1 MKIVYATD
9 QYWPCVSGISVS
21 IDSFR
26 SEIEA
31 MGHEIHILA
40 PSYGHNDPEP
50 CELDRVHRFRSKK
63 VFFNDEN
70 FLVLGSERKS
80 IHRIL
85 DEISPDILH
94 VQTEFA
100 IRSMTV
106 PWARARGIPVIM
118 SAHTNWADLIR
129 IYMPWIPFGLSHIIC
144 HLKMFTAFR
153 KADAI
158 IAPTALMDTLIES
171 YWIRQPERIVPTGI
185 DGPHFNSTPGELDQL
200 RAEIIDFHPELR
212 DGPIL
217 LFVGRLGSEKNIPF
231 LVDILERSLPNRPN
245 LKLVIAGDGPARAA
259 LEELVRSRG
268 LKKQILFLGFVPHK
282 RLKGFYSLA
291 DLFVFASKVES
302 QGLVILEAMRCGL
315 PVVAIGKMGTREVMG
330 GSNGGFM
337 VDDDED
343 EFLAAVAMMLDDA
356 DLRERKRTEAIAHAA
371 KWTMR
376 AQAEKM
382 ERFYRIVLRWKGIR
396 DRSVGLRPKSVFSA
410 KHR

>member
-9 QYWPCVSGISVS
+9 QYWPCVSGVSVS

-26 SEIEA
+26 REIEA

-40 PSYGHNDPEP
+40 PSYGPDDPVPTENSR
-50 CELDRVHRFRSKK
+50 LHRFRSKK

-70 FLVLGSERKS
+70 CLVARSERKS
-80 IHRIL
+80 IHRLL

-100 IRSMTV
+100 MRSITV
-106 PWARARGIPVIM
+106 SWARRHRIPVVM

-129 IYMPWIPFGLSHIIC
+129 IYMPWIPNGLAHVLC

-158 IAPTALMDTLIES
+158 VVPTALMDTLISS
-171 YWIRQPERIVPTGI
+171 YWIRQPMRIIPTGI
-185 DGPHFNSTPGELDQL
+185 DGDHFASEPGELEGL
-200 RAEIIDFHPELR
+200 RAQILESHPQLK
-212 DGPIL
+212 DGPVL
-217 LFVGRLGSEKNIPF
+217 LSVGRLGTEKNVPF
-231 LVDILERSLPNRPN
+231 LVDVLARLLPSRPD
-245 LKLVIAGDGPARAA
+245 LKLVIAGEGPARAS

-268 LKKQILFLGFVPHK
+268 LERQILFVGFVPHDQ
-282 RLKGFYSLA
+282 LKGLYSLA
-291 DLFVFASKVES
+291 DVFVFASKVES
-302 QGLVILEAMRCGL
+302 QGLVVLEAMRCGL

-337 VDDDED
+337 VDDDKD
-343 EFLAAVAMMLDDA
+343 EFLAAVTMLLDDP
-356 DLRERKRTEAIAHAA
+356 DLRDRKRTEALAHAT

-382 ERFYRIVLRWKGIR
+382 ERFYRLVLRWKSMRG
-396 DRSVGLRPKSVFSA
+396 
-410 KHR
+410 

>member
-26 SEIEA
+26 REIEA

-40 PSYGHNDPEP
+40 PSYGTDDPELAGT
-50 CELDRVHRFRSKK
+50 EHLHRFRSKK

-80 IHRIL
+80 IHRLL

-100 IRSMTV
+100 MRSMTV
-106 PWARARGIPVIM
+106 SWARAHHVPVVM

-129 IYMPWIPFGLSHIIC
+129 IYMPWIPNGLSQIVC

-153 KADAI
+153 RADAI
-158 IAPTALMDTLIES
+158 IVPTALMDTLITS
-171 YWIRQPERIVPTGI
+171 YWIRQPIRIVPTGI
-185 DGPHFNSTPGELDQL
+185 DGPHFNSAPGELDQL
-200 RAEIIDFHPELR
+200 RAEIFESHPKLR
-212 DGPIL
+212 EGPIL
-217 LFVGRLGSEKNIPF
+217 LFVGRLGIEKNVPF
-231 LVDILERSLPNRPN
+231 LVDVLEKSLPKRPN
-245 LKLVIAGDGPARAA
+245 LKLLIAGDGPARAE

-268 LKKQILFLGFVPHK
+268 LEKQILFIGFVPHE

-291 DLFVFASKVES
+291 DVFVFASKVES
-302 QGLVILEAMRCGL
+302 QGLVVLEAMRCGL

-330 GSNGGFM
+330 GDNGGFM
-337 VDDDED
+337 VDDDKD

-356 DLRERKRTEAIAHAA
+356 DLRERKRVEAIAHAS

-382 ERFYRIVLRWKGIR
+382 ERFYRIVLRRKSIR
-396 DRSVGLRPKSVFSA
+396 G
-410 KHR
+410 